1 MRVFCGALVG
11 IVLFAGVA
19 FAEEQTVLKTEK
31 DKVSYIIGP
40 DIGNNFKRQGLDI
53 EPDMLMKGLKDVLAG
68 DKLLLNETEINET
81 MTAFKKEFVEKQA
94 AAQKVLGEK
103 NKKEGEAFLAENAKK
118 EGVKTLPDGLQ
129 YKVIT
134 EGTGK
139 SPKKTDTV
147 VVNYRGTL
155 IDGTEFD
162 SSYKRGQSATFPV
175 RGVMP

>member
-31 DKVSYIIGP
+31 DKVSYIIGT

-68 DKLLLNETEINET
+68 NKLLLNETEINET

-94 AAQKVLGEK
+94 AAQKLLGEK

-139 SPKKTDTV
+139 SPTKTDTV

-162 SSYKRGQSATFPV
+162 SSYKRGQS
-175 RGVMP
+175 